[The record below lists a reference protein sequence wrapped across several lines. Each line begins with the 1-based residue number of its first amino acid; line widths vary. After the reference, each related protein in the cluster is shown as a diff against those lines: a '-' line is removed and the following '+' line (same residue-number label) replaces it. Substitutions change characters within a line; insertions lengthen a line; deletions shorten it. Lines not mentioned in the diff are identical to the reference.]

1 MPLLLVFVGVFTY
14 ASARL
19 YQDFKAKE
27 LAQASKGKNSTN
39 RTNRSKSLS
48 QKVCSPF
55 SKLNETAIRK
65 NFAFAKV
72 SLVLVTMG
80 TLFYPPL
87 SFLGVLGIIYTTIP
101 ILKKG
106 YNSLFKEHRVDMAVI
121 ESIMFPWLLII
132 RSYFI
137 LALLNWLYYLSKTL
151 VIETKLLEENIR
163 KSLFKVFGKLPSVVW
178 LLKDGVEIETPID
191 NLTVGDIIV
200 CNANGMIPVD
210 GVITQGSALIDQQIL
225 FGDIPPLEKRV
236 GEQVFA
242 SSTIRSGRIF
252 IRVEKWGAETFV
264 AKDVDI
270 VVKGFRD
277 HVYCANR

>member
-27 LAQASKGKNSTN
+27 LPQASKEKNSTN
-39 RTNRSKSLS
+39 RGRNLS
-48 QKVCSPF
+48 QEVRSPV
-55 SKLNETAIRK
+55 SNLSETAIQK

-72 SLVLVTMG
+72 SLVLVTIG

-87 SFLGVLGIIYTTIP
+87 TFVGSLGILYTTIP
-101 ILKKG
+101 IWKNG
-106 YNSLFKEHRVDMAVI
+106 YNSLFKEHRVNMAVI
-121 ESIMFPWLLII
+121 ESLMFPWLLII
-132 RSYFI
+132 RSYFV
-137 LALLNWLYYLSKTL
+137 LALFNWLHYLSKTL
-151 VIETKLLEENIR
+151 AIETKFLEENIR

-191 NLTVGDIIV
+191 NLKVGDIIV
-200 CNANGMIPVD
+200 CNTNGMIPVD
-210 GVITQGSALIDQQIL
+210 GVITQGTALIEQQIL
-225 FGDIPPLEKRV
+225 FGDIQPLEKCV

-242 SSTIRSGRIF
+242 STTIRSGQIF

-270 VVKGFRD
+270 VAKGFRD